1 MFFAE
6 LAHPDFK
13 QYDLSS
19 LRTGIMAGSLSFR
32 ADEKGANRNAFSR
45 NGNWLRHDRNQ
56 SAALKPDTMRHLT
69 KELVQWVEFYHIQK

>member
-19 LRTGIMAGSLSFR
+19 LRTGIMAGFCPSELMKKVQTEMHLKNFT
-32 ADEKGANRNAFSR
+32 
-45 NGNWLRHDRNQ
+45 HDRNQ
-56 SAALKPDTMRHLT
+56 SA
-69 KELVQWVEFYHIQK
+69 

>member
-13 QYDLSS
+13 YDLSS
-19 LRTGIMAGSLSFR
+19 LRTGIMAGSLCPS
-32 ADEKGANRNAFSR
+32 ELMKGANRNAFSR

-56 SAALKPDTMRHLT
+56 SA
-69 KELVQWVEFYHIQK
+69 